1 MTNPYGRVLV
11 DHFRH
16 PRNRGTLEAPTVS
29 EEGVNSLC
37 GDRVRIELRL
47 EGGTVTAARFTANA
61 CALCVAS
68 ASVLTELA
76 TGAPLDEVD
85 TLTVDDLLRSLGA
98 EVPEARR
105 NCIRLPLTVLHAG
118 VMLHRR
124 ANRLPSVDRS
134 RPVAAVVLAAGRAR
148 RFGAQKLLAPY
159 GASTVVRTVVDIVR
173 SEVDYV
179 VVVGGPGGDAVRA
192 SVGGPVTWTVNE
204 EPDRGLSS
212 SVAAGMAV
220 LPPNVGAALMV
231 LADQPTVSGQVVR
244 QLVAAWRAGGGPV
257 VAPRY
262 RGLRGNPVLFDAA
275 VFPALAALEGE
286 HGARDFIA
294 ADPARVT
301 MVDMSEPPPMDI
313 DTPSDYDEL
322 LRRGGPRP
330 PGDR

>member
-1 MTNPYGRVLV
+1 MTNPYSKTLV
-11 DHFRH
+11 DHFRR
-16 PRNRGTLEAPTVS
+16 PRNRGTLANPTIT
-29 EEGVNSLC
+29 EEGVNRLC

-47 EGGTVTAARFTANA
+47 DHGIVAEAKFSANA
-61 CALCVAS
+61 CALCVAA

-85 TLTVDDLLRSLGA
+85 TLTIDDLLRTLGS

-105 NCIRLPLTVLHAG
+105 NCVRLPLTVLHAG

-134 RPVAAVVLAAGRAR
+134 RPVAAIVLAAGKAR
-148 RFGAQKLLAPY
+148 RFGAQKLLAPF
-159 GASTVVRTVVDIVR
+159 GASTVVRTVVDTIR
-173 SEVDYV
+173 SVGVDYL
-179 VVVGGPGGDAVRA
+179 VVVGGPGGETVRSA
-192 SVGGPVTWTVNE
+192 VGGSPVIWVENTD
-204 EPDRGLSS
+204 PDRGLSS
-212 SVAAGMAV
+212 SIATGLAA
-220 LPPNVGAALMV
+220 LPPNVGAVLMV
-231 LADQPTVSGQVVR
+231 LGDQPTVSVQVVER
-244 QLVAAWRAGGGPV
+244 VVAAWREGGGPV

-275 VFPALAALEGE
+275 LFGSLGSLVGE

-301 MVDMSEPPPMDI
+301 MVDVPEPPPMDI

-322 LRRGGPRP
+322 LRRNRQ
-330 PGDR
+330 